1 MERLASNVVAAIHD
15 RRSKET
21 ALTRL
26 RGASA
31 WQAERRNRELLY
43 NFEHGALA
51 MARGGT
57 GK

>member
-1 MERLASNVVAAIHD
+1 MERPTSNVVAAIHD
-15 RRSKET
+15 RRDERK

-31 WQAERRNRELLY
+31 WQAERRHRELLY

-51 MARGGT
+51 MARRGT

>member
-1 MERLASNVVAAIHD
+1 MERPASNVVVAIHD
-15 RRSKET
+15 RRSNNAT
-21 ALTRL
+21 LTRL

-31 WQAERRNRELLY
+31 WQAERRYRELLY

-51 MARGGT
+51 MARGRT

>member
-1 MERLASNVVAAIHD
+1 MTAA
-15 RRSKET
+15 RNET

-31 WQAERRNRELLY
+31 WQAERRHRKLLY

-51 MARGGT
+51 MARGRT